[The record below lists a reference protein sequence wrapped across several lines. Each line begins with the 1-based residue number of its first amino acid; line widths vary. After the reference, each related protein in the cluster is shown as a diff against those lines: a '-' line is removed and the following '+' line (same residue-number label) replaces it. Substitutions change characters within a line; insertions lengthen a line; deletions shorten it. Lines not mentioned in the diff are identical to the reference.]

1 MLLTIV
7 SLVLIVLS
15 FSLQSYTLADFT
27 YRVTGNKIQK
37 SFYFF
42 SFLALFIWDVTGV
55 GLSYFI
61 DEGILVLTII
71 SILFYLSPLILYYT
85 LRWNHNKLESYLVLF
100 LSLILYL
107 TVKTFADFYSV
118 LTSSFVGD
126 DFVEYFYPIFLLILS
141 IFVLFFCKNINKIWK
156 FEFQYFVDHHFEFE
170 KLIKQS
176 IVAMFVIHTIFVGSF
191 VLGETERYDS
201 FGSILATLCF
211 MAFFVLMF
219 YLRAKREDYEKEE
232 ELERQKRDQD
242 NLQEYADKIV
252 SLYNEVRGFRHDFA
266 GMVSSL
272 KISIDSGNLEE
283 IKQIHREVLETANSH
298 LVAEKFTI
306 FELNNVGD
314 SAFRSVLM
322 DKAIKAEKYG
332 IRLTLEIK
340 EYVGKLPVPML
351 DLVRMTNIIFD
362 NAIEGAY
369 ESHSKEVVLSV
380 IELADSYVIVAKNSR
395 KRQDLKLEKIYEMEY
410 STKGKHRGLGLP
422 TVKRIVDSYDNITL
436 DTEISRDFFTQ
447 VFHIEKER
455 MF

>member
-7 SLVLIVLS
+7 GLFLIALS
-15 FSLQSYTLADFT
+15 FSIQSYTLAAFT
-27 YRVTGNKIQK
+27 HQVTGQKIQK

-42 SFLALFIWDVTGV
+42 SFLTLFIWDVTGL

-61 DEGILVLTII
+61 DEGILLLTII
-71 SILFYLSPLILYYT
+71 SVLFYLSPFILYYT
-85 LRWNHNKLESYLVLF
+85 LRRYYNLENYLVLF

-107 TVKTFADFYSV
+107 TIKTFADFYSV
-118 LTSSFVGD
+118 LTTSFVGD
-126 DFVEYFYPIFLLILS
+126 DFVEYFFPIFLLLLS
-141 IFVLFFCKNINKIWK
+141 VCVLFFCKNINKIWK
-156 FEFQYFVDHHFEFE
+156 FEFRYFVDHQVEFE

-176 IVAMFVIHTIFVGSF
+176 IVTMLVIHTVFIVSY

-201 FGSILATLCF
+201 FGSILVTLCF
-211 MAFFVLMF
+211 MVFFVWMF
-219 YLRAKREDYEKEE
+219 YLRANRDKQEKD
-232 ELERQKRDQD
+232 ERIESQKRDQD

-252 SLYNEVRGFRHDFA
+252 SLYNEVRSFRHDFA

-298 LVAEKFTI
+298 LGAEKFTI

-332 IRLTLEIK
+332 IHLTLDIK
-340 EYVGKLPVPML
+340 DYIGQLPVKRL
-351 DLVRMTNIIFD
+351 DLIRITSILFD
-362 NAIEGAY
+362 NAVEAAY
-369 ESHSKEVVLSV
+369 ESYMKEVVFSV
-380 IELADSYVIVAKNSR
+380 IELSHQYVIVAKNSR
-395 KRQDLKLEKIYEMEY
+395 KREHLQLDEIYKVGY
-410 STKGKHRGLGLP
+410 STKGNRRGLGLP
-422 TVKRIVDSYDNITL
+422 TVKNLVDESDNMML
-436 DTEISRDFFTQ
+436 DTVIDEDFFTQ
-447 VFHIEKER
+447 VLKIDKER